1 MCMRTARLLARRVCT
16 LPPPSRAG
24 AAHVVLTLTLILT
37 QTLTR
42 AQVPPEW
49 FCPLSRMLM
58 LDPVCLMDGV
68 SYNKAALEEW
78 LQTKGSINPATG
90 APLEEPVPRSLRAH
104 ALRLW
109 LHAFTPH
116 AHALHAHAH
125 TARRT
130 RARATPSSPRH
141 PPQPSPWTGAAHP
154 QLAAAQADPRAA
166 RGAPAAAAA
175 RRHPARHGARR
186 PWWPR
191 RARRPR
197 HRPLAFS
204 LSGARAPP
212 PPAAAAPE
220 RYIFGSPRAHL
231 MTSLCRCRC
240 RSPRPTPEAELRRV
254 RVRAE
259 RGPRRERRLL
269 DVE

>member
-1 MCMRTARLLARRVCT
+1 MCMRTARLLAHRVCT

-24 AAHVVLTLTLILT
+24 AAHVVLTLTFILT

-78 LQTKGSINPATG
+78 LQTKGSVNPATG

-104 ALRLW
+104 APRVVAACI
-109 LHAFTPH
+109 HAACTR
-116 AHALHAHAH
+116 AAHAH

-130 RARATPSSPRH
+130 RACATPSSPRH
-141 PPQPSPWTGAAHP
+141 PPRPSPWTGAAHP

-175 RRHPARHGARR
+175 HRHPARHGARR

-191 RARRPR
+191 RARRSR

-204 LSGARAPP
+204 LSGARAPR

-220 RYIFGSPRAHL
+220 RYIFAHPEP
-231 MTSLCRCRC
+231 TSSVPLD
-240 RSPRPTPEAELRRV
+240 PPEL
-254 RVRAE
+254 RAE
-259 RGPRRERRLL
+259 RGRER
-269 DVE
+269 